1 MFELLADAAALA
13 FTIENVIGV
22 LIGLSLGATLG
33 AIPGLN
39 GTMAIALI
47 VPLTYFWQP
56 LFSIALL
63 MGCWKGSIYGG
74 SITAI
79 LLNTPGTPEAA
90 ATALDGFPL
99 QQKGQGRKALHMA
112 LFASV
117 VGAVIS
123 DVLLL
128 GASGP
133 ISSLAL
139 KFGPAELAMLI
150 LFSLVLVAGTGGDS
164 HVKGLISTMLGI
176 LIAVVGLDPMTA
188 QRRMTFD
195 ILELDSG
202 FELLA
207 MLIGLLVLSEV
218 INQIWDGETRDE
230 LSEGVPKKLD
240 RSYLSLAEIRHSAG
254 VIFRSSMIGSFCGA
268 LPGVGAITAAFLGY
282 DQARMSSPNPEDF
295 GKGELRG
302 VAAPEAANNAVC
314 GSALIPLVTLGI
326 PGSLSVAVIMGAF
339 MVHGV
344 SPGPML
350 MIEHRELVYA
360 LFLLLLLSDILL
372 PLVALPLVAVGQRL
386 VAIPKKYLFPII
398 VVLCGTGAYS
408 THQSLFDVKVMV
420 GFAILGFIM
429 KRFRLSPAALLIAF
443 ILAPMAETYI
453 RQALRIS
460 RGDPVVFVTSP
471 LAGGFAI
478 ATLALFG
485 WSYYRSHRARQQNKP
500 AGVTE

>member
-1 MFELLADAAALA
+1 MFDLLGDAAAMA
-13 FTIENVIGV
+13 FTFQNLAGV
-22 LIGLSLGATLG
+22 LIGLALGATLG

-47 VPLTYFWQP
+47 VPLTYFWEP

-79 LLNTPGTPEAA
+79 LLNAPGTPEAA
-90 ATALDGFPL
+90 ATALDGYPL
-99 QQKGQGRKALHMA
+99 QRQGKGRKALHMA

-117 VGAVIS
+117 VGAIIS

-150 LFSLVLVAGTGGDS
+150 VFSLVLVAGTGGDS
-164 HVKGLISTMLGI
+164 HLKGLISTMLGV

-195 ILELDSG
+195 VLELDGG
-202 FELLA
+202 FDLLA

-218 INQIWDGETRDE
+218 INQIWEGEADTGRPDRQ
-230 LSEGVPKKLD
+230 SRPLD
-240 RSYLSLAEIRHSAG
+240 RSRLTLAEIRSSLG
-254 VIFRSSMIGSFCGA
+254 IIFRSSLIGSFCGA
-268 LPGVGAITAAFLGY
+268 LPGVGAITAAFMGY
-282 DQARMSSPNPEDF
+282 DHARMSSPVPETF
-295 GKGELRG
+295 GKGQLKG

-344 SPGPML
+344 APGPML
-350 MIEHRELVYA
+350 MIEQRDLVYA

-372 PLVALPLVAVGQRL
+372 PLIALPLIAVGQRL
-386 VAIPKKYLFPII
+386 VSIPKQYLYPVI
-398 VVLCGTGAYS
+398 VILCGAGAYS

-420 GFAILGFIM
+420 AFAILGFVM
-429 KRFRLSPAALLIAF
+429 KRLRLSPAALLIAF
-443 ILAPMAETYI
+443 ILAPMAETYM

-460 RGDPVVFVTSP
+460 RGDAMVFVGSP
-471 LAGGFAI
+471 LAAGFAI
-478 ATLALFG
+478 ATVALFV
-485 WSYYRSHRARQQNKP
+485 WSWWRSRV
-500 AGVTE
+500 GVKTTLKFGE

>member
-1 MFELLADAAALA
+1 
-13 FTIENVIGV
+13 
-22 LIGLSLGATLG
+22 
-33 AIPGLN
+33 
-39 GTMAIALI
+39 
-47 VPLTYFWQP
+47 
-56 LFSIALL
+56 

-74 SITAI
+74 SITAV
-79 LLNTPGTPEAA
+79 LLNAPGTPEAA
-90 ATALDGFPL
+90 ATALDGYPL

-117 VGAVIS
+117 AGAIFS

-133 ISSLAL
+133 ISRLAL

-164 HVKGLISTMLGI
+164 HLKGLISTMLGV

-195 ILELDSG
+195 ILELDG
-202 FELLA
+202 GLDLLA

-218 INQIWDGETRDE
+218 INQIWNGEANESR
-230 LSEGVPKKLD
+230 SAAGPRPLD
-240 RSYLSLAEIRHSAG
+240 RSRLTLAETRGSAG
-254 VIFRSSMIGSFCGA
+254 VIFRSSLIGSFCGA
-268 LPGVGAITAAFLGY
+268 LPGVGAITAAFMGY
-282 DQARMSSPNPEDF
+282 DQARMSSPHPERF

-350 MIEHRELVYA
+350 MIEHRDLVYA

-372 PLVALPLVAVGQRL
+372 PLIALPLIAVGQRL
-386 VAIPKKYLFPII
+386 VTIPKQYLFPVI
-398 VVLCGTGAYS
+398 VILCGAGAYS

-420 GFAILGFIM
+420 LFAILGFVM
-429 KRFRLSPAALLIAF
+429 KRFQLSPAALLIAF
-443 ILAPMAETYI
+443 ILTPMAEVYM

-460 RGDPVVFVTSP
+460 RGEVSVFVASP
-471 LAGGFAI
+471 IAAFFALATIGLFAWSFYRNRR
-478 ATLALFG
+478 AT
-485 WSYYRSHRARQQNKP
+485 RQKAASQ
-500 AGVTE
+500 AAS

>member
-1 MFELLADAAALA
+1 MFEALADAAVLA
-13 FTIENVIGV
+13 FTFENILGV
-22 LIGLSLGATLG
+22 FLGLALGATLG

-47 VPLTYFWQP
+47 VPLTFFWEP

-79 LLNTPGTPEAA
+79 LLNAPGTPEAA
-90 ATALDGFPL
+90 ATAIDGYPL
-99 QQKGQGRKALHMA
+99 QRQGLGRKALQMA

-117 VGAVIS
+117 VGAIVS
-123 DVLLL
+123 DILLL

-139 KFGPAELAMLI
+139 SFGPAELAMLI
-150 LFSLVLVAGTGGDS
+150 LFSLVLVAGTGGES
-164 HVKGLISTMLGI
+164 HLKGLISTMLGV

-188 QRRMTFD
+188 ERRMTFGV
-195 ILELDSG
+195 LNLDNG
-202 FELLA
+202 FDLLA
-207 MLIGLLVLSEV
+207 MLIGLLVLSE
-218 INQIWDGETRDE
+218 ILHQIWLGEARD
-230 LSEGVPKKLD
+230 SVYARAAARLD
-240 RSYLSLAEIRHSAG
+240 SSRLTLPDVRASIG
-254 VIFRSSMIGSFCGA
+254 VILRSSMIGSFCGA
-268 LPGVGAITAAFLGY
+268 LPGVGSITAAFMGY
-282 DQARMSSPNPEDF
+282 DHARMSAKSQETF
-295 GKGELRG
+295 GKGDLRG

-339 MVHGV
+339 MIHGV

-350 MIEHRELVYA
+350 MIEHRDLVYA

-372 PLVALPLVAVGQRL
+372 PLIALPLIVVGQRL
-386 VAIPKKYLFPII
+386 VAIPKKYLFPAI
-398 VVLCGTGAYS
+398 VVMSGAGAFS

-420 GFAILGFIM
+420 GFAILGFLM
-429 KRFRLSPAALLIAF
+429 KLFRLSPAALLIAF
-443 ILAPMAETYI
+443 ILAPMAETYM

-460 RGDPVVFVTSP
+460 RGDLTVFVGSP
-471 LAGGFAI
+471 LAAAF
-478 ATLALFG
+478 LAGTVGLFV
-485 WSYYRSHRARQQNKP
+485 WSYIRRRRATGAARV
-500 AGVTE
+500 AG

>member
-1 MFELLADAAALA
+1 VLELLFDAAAMA
-13 FTIENVIGV
+13 FTFQNLAGV
-22 LIGLSLGATLG
+22 LIGLLLGAALG

-47 VPLTYFWQP
+47 VPLTYFWEP

-74 SITAI
+74 SISAI
-79 LLNTPGTPEAA
+79 LLNAPGTPEAA

-99 QQKGQGRKALHMA
+99 QRRGEGRKAMHMA

-117 VGAVIS
+117 AGALVS

-133 ISSLAL
+133 ISNLAL
-139 KFGPAELAMLI
+139 RFGPAELTMLI
-150 LFSLVLVAGTGGDS
+150 VFSLVLVAGTGGES
-164 HVKGLISTMLGI
+164 HLKGLISTMIGV

-195 ILELDSG
+195 VLELDGG
-202 FELLA
+202 FDLLA

-218 INQIWDGETRDE
+218 INQVWNGEAAEEPGRAAKR
-230 LSEGVPKKLD
+230 VD
-240 RSYLSLAEIRHSAG
+240 RSRITWAEIRACAG
-254 VIFRSSMIGSFCGA
+254 IIFRSSLIGSFCGA
-268 LPGVGAITAAFLGY
+268 LPGVGAITAAFMGY
-282 DQARMSSPNPEDF
+282 DHARMSSSNPERF
-295 GKGELRG
+295 GKGELSG

-350 MIEHRELVYA
+350 MIEQRDLVYA
-360 LFLLLLLSDILL
+360 LFLLLLLSDLLL
-372 PLVALPLVAVGQRL
+372 PLVALPLISVGQWL
-386 VAIPKKYLFPII
+386 VTIPKKHLYPVIAL
-398 VVLCGTGAYS
+398 LCGVGAYS
-408 THQSLFDVKVMV
+408 AQQSIFDVNVMV
-420 GFAILGFIM
+420 AFAVFGFAM
-429 KRFRLSPAALLIAF
+429 KRLGLSPAALLIAF
-443 ILAPMAETYI
+443 ILAPMAETYM

-460 RGDPVVFVTSP
+460 RGDMTVFVGSP
-471 LAGGFAI
+471 LAAGLAV
-478 ATLALFG
+478 ATVGLLA
-485 WSYYRSHRARQQNKP
+485 WSYFRARRATVP
-500 AGVTE
+500 RGRASD